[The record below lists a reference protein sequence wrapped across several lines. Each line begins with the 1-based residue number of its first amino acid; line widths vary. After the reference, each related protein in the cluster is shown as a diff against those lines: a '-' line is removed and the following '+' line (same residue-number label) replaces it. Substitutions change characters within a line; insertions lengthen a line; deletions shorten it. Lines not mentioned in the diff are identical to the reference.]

1 MKKLVV
7 FVHGWSVTTT
17 ATYGG
22 LPDALELAAKAGGLQ
37 IDVKNIYLSRYI
49 SFKDEVR
56 LEDISRAFEAAV
68 QRELKNELVGDNRFI
83 CITHSTGGPVVRDWL
98 TRFYLDFDKPTPLS
112 HLIMLAPANFGS
124 ALAQLGKKRLG
135 RIKAWFD
142 GVEPGTRV
150 LDWLEL
156 GSPASLGL
164 NLKWIANDNFLKT
177 DPPIYSFVVSGS
189 SINRKLYD
197 HVNPYTGEIGSDGV
211 VRLAAANLNATYVK
225 LEQSDPVYSSPKAN
239 SPTAKELKVVESN
252 STDGSA
258 FKILHGVCHSGG
270 DMGIM
275 AGVDASETEHI
286 TVATITRC
294 LAVESR
300 TQYQNLKDKF
310 DIENRQIQDDPEKV
324 IEIEKV
330 PVLPDR
336 VYIHDPQ
343 SMVIF
348 RTTDHLGEPFSE
360 LDLKLTAG
368 ARNSPDALPQGF
380 FSDRQRNH
388 KANNS
393 LTFFLNYSA
402 MKGCDELKMGSKTYR
417 RKMHGADN
425 YGIKIHPFFTNGYVH
440 YLPCHYM
447 NKTQDIIQFIKP
459 NQTTIIDIVLK
470 RVIRSGVF
478 ELGKDRKP
486 ASFKKQ
492 PFGKPIGSK

>member
-7 FVHGWSVTTT
+7 LVHGWSVTTT

-22 LPDALELAAKAGGLQ
+22 LADALELAAQAAGLQ
-37 IDVKNIYLSRYI
+37 IDIKNIYLSRYV

-68 QRELKNELVGDNRFI
+68 QRELKNELTDDKRLI
-83 CITHSTGGPVVRDWL
+83 CITHSTGGPAIRDWL
-98 TRFYLDFDKPTPLS
+98 TRFYMDLDKPSPLS

-135 RIKAWFD
+135 RVKAWFN

-156 GSPASLGL
+156 GSPASLEL
-164 NLKWIANDNFLKT
+164 NLKWIGNDNYLKI
-177 DPPIYSFVVSGS
+177 DPPIYSFVISGS

-225 LEQSDPVYSSPKAN
+225 LEQSDPIYSSPKSN
-239 SPTAKELKVVESN
+239 SPTAKKLNVVESK
-252 STDGSA
+252 STDGTA
-258 FKILHGVCHSGG
+258 FKILHGVSHSGG

-275 AGVDASETEHI
+275 AGVGSSESEHI
-286 TVATITRC
+286 TVATITEC

-300 TQYQNLKDKF
+300 TQYRDLKGKF
-310 DIENRQIQDDPEKV
+310 DIENKQNQNDPEKA

-348 RTTDHLGEPFSE
+348 RTTDHLGEPLSE

-393 LTFFLNYSA
+393 LTFFLNYAA
-402 MKGCDELKMGSKTYR
+402 MKGWDELKKGSKTYR
-417 RKMHGADN
+417 KEIYGADN
-425 YGIKIHPFFTNGYVH
+425 YGVKIQPFFNKGYVH
-440 YLPCHYM
+440 YLPCQYT
-447 NKTQDIIQFIKP
+447 NKTQDVIQFIKP

-478 ELGKDRKP
+478 ELSKDRTP
-486 ASFKKQ
+486 VSFKKQ
-492 PFGKPIGSK
+492 PVGKPIGSK